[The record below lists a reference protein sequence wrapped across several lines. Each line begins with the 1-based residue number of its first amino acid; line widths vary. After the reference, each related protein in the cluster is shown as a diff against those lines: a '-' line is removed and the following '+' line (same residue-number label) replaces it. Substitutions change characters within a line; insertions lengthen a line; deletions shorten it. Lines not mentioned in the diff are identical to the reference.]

1 MPTRAQAGLPEE
13 GFVFCC
19 FNNNHKINPRV
30 FGIWMR
36 LLLEVEE
43 SAIWLLEDN
52 PVAARNLR
60 REAERRG
67 VAPQRVVFAPRVKME
82 EHLARQRLADLFL
95 DTLPYNAHVTASD
108 ALWTG
113 LPVLTRLGQ
122 TFAGRVAASLLTA
135 AGLPELIT
143 HSWEDYEALALALAR
158 DPMRLADIK
167 ARLARNRST
176 CALFDTDRYRRRIE
190 AAYITM
196 WERAQRGEPAAGF
209 AVPSVV

>member
-1 MPTRAQAGLPEE
+1 
-13 GFVFCC
+13 
-19 FNNNHKINPRV
+19 
-30 FGIWMR
+30 
-36 LLLEVEE
+36 
-43 SAIWLLEDN
+43 
-52 PVAARNLR
+52 
-60 REAERRG
+60 
-67 VAPQRVVFAPRVKME
+67 
-82 EHLARQRLADLFL
+82 
-95 DTLPYNAHVTASD
+95 
-108 ALWTG
+108 
-113 LPVLTRLGQ
+113 VLTRLGQ